1 MYAYRFIFFN
11 VFTILTIYFFK
22 MRINYNHVADYNAH
36 QISVFFLLGGE
47 GTKQRTEHGKVIMT
61 QIGND
66 IRLS

>member
-1 MYAYRFIFFN
+1 
-11 VFTILTIYFFK
+11 